1 MRPYQFLFFLIF
13 LFYSTGIAAQSGRK
27 IQGRV
32 IDASQIPIPNVNVF
46 VEGTNTGTIT
56 DQNGDF
62 LLKIKEEDIEK
73 KLIFRHIQYVE
84 KKTTIPSIDV
94 DTDPYIFVLEYSI
107 RVLDEVNIEEKKI
120 EEINENVSTFNL
132 DPLQS
137 QFIPAPFH
145 DISSLLITL
154 PGVSSNNEFSTAYAV
169 RGGNFDENLVYV
181 NNIPVYRPQ
190 IITSGQQEGLSLIN
204 TDLVQGIEFSSG
216 GWEAKY
222 GDGLASTLNVNY
234 KKPTTFGGSLNVGIL
249 GGSVHVEGISKSDRF
264 TYLVGARHKSS
275 AYLLNTLETKGE
287 YKPRFTDIQT
297 YLNYDISKKNE
308 KDKTEIGL
316 LFSYA
321 QNRYLVR
328 PTSRETTF
336 GTFNNQIRL
345 FVAFDGQEKL
355 TYDTWQ
361 GGIKLSHRVT
371 EVWRSHLIVS
381 ATYSRE
387 REYYDIESGYLLCSV
402 DNDLGSSSF
411 NECLTNIGIGTNYY
425 SGRNL
430 LNAALLNVE
439 SRNEVIINKHNTME
453 FGVGYSNHNFDDL
466 LNEYEFVD
474 SADYVN
480 ITDATKSESTINYS
494 RIHAY
499 LQNKTDI
506 NFNHSITYGF
516 RMLYQDFN
524 KQLLFSPRVQYS
536 WNPINLQNTFFRASV
551 GLYQQAPFYR
561 EFRNNQG
568 EINQNLKAQSSFHS
582 IVGMDVNFSKWGRPF
597 KFITELYY
605 KNLWNVN
612 PYDIENVR
620 IRYYADNIAKA
631 FATGIDFRISGEF
644 IPGDESW
651 FSLGVLKT
659 MEDLETDTH
668 GYIPRPSDQRINVGI
683 FFQDHI
689 PRAPTFKVH
698 LRVLYSTGLPFS
710 PPNPNYR
717 NVFRGGEYQRIDI
730 GFSKMIKFGSVK
742 NDPFLKSLWLSAEI
756 LNLTGHQNTISYY
769 WVNDVNNNYYAVP
782 NSLSQRYFNLKMNL
796 NF

>member
-1 MRPYQFLFFLIF
+1 MH
-13 LFYSTGIAAQSGRK
+13 
-27 IQGRV
+27 GRV
-32 IDASQIPIPNVNVF
+32 IDSNQNPITNVNIF

-56 DQNGDF
+56 DLKGDF
-62 LLKIKEEDIEK
+62 HLNINEEDLDK
-73 KLIFRHIQYVE
+73 NLIFRHIQYVE
-84 KKTTIPSIDV
+84 KKVRISLIDLEI
-94 DTDPYIFVLEYSI
+94 DRYIFVLEYKI
-107 RVLDEVNIEEKKI
+107 RVLDEVNIEDKRI

-132 DPLQS
+132 DPIHS
-137 QFIPAPFH
+137 QFIPAPFQ

-154 PGVSSNNEFSTAYAV
+154 PGVSSNNEFSTGYAV

-190 IITSGQQEGLSLIN
+190 IITSGQQEGLSFIN

-222 GDGLASTLNVNY
+222 GDGLASTLNIKY
-234 KKPTTFGGSLNVGIL
+234 KKPTNFGGSLNVGLL
-249 GGSVHVEGISKSDRF
+249 GGSVHVEGNSKSDRF

-275 AYLLNTLETKGE
+275 VYLLNTLETKGE

-336 GTFNNQIRL
+336 GTFNNQVRL

-361 GGIKLSHRVT
+361 GGVRLSHRLT
-371 EVWRSHLIVS
+371 NLWRSHLIFS

-387 REYYDIESGYLLCSV
+387 REYYDIESGYLLCNV
-402 DNDLGSSSF
+402 NNDPGSSSF
-411 NECLTNIGIGTNYY
+411 NECLANIGIGTNYY

-430 LNAALLNVE
+430 LNATLLNVE
-439 SRNEVIINKHNTME
+439 SRNEVIINGSNTME
-453 FGVGYSNHNFDDL
+453 FGIGYANHNFDDL
-466 LNEYEFVD
+466 LNEYEFID
-474 SADYVN
+474 SADYVT
-480 ITDATKSESTINYS
+480 ITDAVNSESTINYS

-499 LQNKTDI
+499 WQNTTHL
-506 NFNHSITYGF
+506 NSNHSITYGF
-516 RMLYQDFN
+516 RMLFQELND
-524 KQLLFSPRVQYS
+524 QLLFSPRLQYS
-536 WNPINLQNTFFRASV
+536 WKPIRMQNTFFRASL
-551 GLYQQAPFYR
+551 GLYQQAPLYR

-568 EINQNLKAQSSFHS
+568 EINQNLKAQASFHS
-582 IVGMDVNFSKWGRPF
+582 IVGMDIDFTRWGRPF
-597 KFITELYY
+597 KFISELYY

-620 IRYYADNIAKA
+620 IRYYAENIAKA
-631 FATGIDFRISGEF
+631 FATGIDFRLSGEF

-651 FSLGVLKT
+651 FSLGLLTTK
-659 MEDLETDTH
+659 EDLETDSR
-668 GYIPRPSDQRINVGI
+668 GYIPRPSDQRVNVGI

-689 PRAPTFKVH
+689 PNAPTFKVH
-698 LRVLYSTGLPFS
+698 LRLLYSTGLPFS
-710 PPNPNYR
+710 PPVNPDYR
-717 NVFRGGEYQRIDI
+717 NAFRGGEYQRIDI
-730 GFSKMIKFGSVK
+730 GFSKMIKFERGK
-742 NDPFLKSLWLSAEI
+742 ENPLLKSLWLSAEI
-756 LNLTGHQNTISYY
+756 LNLTSHQNTISYY
-769 WVNDVNNNYYAVP
+769 WVNDVYNNYYAVP
-782 NSLSQRYFNLKMNL
+782 NSLSQRFFNVRMNL